1 MVVEKEGIDS
11 FIGEPMK
18 PDELKALRTAVPKR
32 HGFLMKSTKDK
43 KEVFSK
49 FEKKVA
55 ISILTGMSV
64 SKCSKLFE
72 INGIM
77 SQTILNT
84 FCMKSNRFLY
94 DKLQGRSYPWPAI
107 GRLRE
112 HAEVFIND
120 CKKLENVTIDS
131 SIWALPDVP
140 TMTLN
145 SIWNRKIYTIRNLLK
160 NSQRDLL
167 QFKYLGKTGL
177 KKLILSLSQY
187 GFSIKEKEIT
197 QIF

>member
-1 MVVEKEGIDS
+1 
-11 FIGEPMK
+11 MK
-18 PDELKALRTAVPKR
+18 N
-32 HGFLMKSTKDK
+32 TKDK
-43 KEVFSK
+43 KEVFSEL
-49 FEKKVA
+49 EKKVA
-55 ISILTGMSV
+55 KSLLDGMSI
-64 SKCSKLFE
+64 SKCSKTFE
-72 INGIM
+72 IDNIKC
-77 SQTILNT
+77 QTILNI

-94 DKLQGRSYPWPAI
+94 EKLQGRSFPWPSI

-145 SIWNRKIYTIRNLLK
+145 SIWNRENYTIKDLLQ

-167 QFKYLGKTGL
+167 RYKYFGKVGL
-177 KKLILSLSQY
+177 KKLISSLNQY
-187 GFSIKEKEIT
+187 GFSIKEK
-197 QIF
+197 